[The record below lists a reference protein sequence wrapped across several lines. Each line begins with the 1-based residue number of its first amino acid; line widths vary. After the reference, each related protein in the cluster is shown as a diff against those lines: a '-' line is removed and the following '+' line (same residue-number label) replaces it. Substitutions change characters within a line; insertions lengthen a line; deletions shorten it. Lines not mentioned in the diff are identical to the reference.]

1 MAIYS
6 TDTYEILSIMNT
18 FKTNID
24 NVTTFQASVLHVQLL
39 PKTNY
44 SYVVPVSIERSHGFI
59 QDDYDVYD
67 RFTANVIPIFETIY
81 YPVITNTQPQNT
93 KSSANSA
100 ISPIS
105 MFFNSAT
112 F

>member
-6 TDTYEILSIMNT
+6 TDTYEILSIMNQ

-24 NVTTFQASVLHVQLL
+24 NVTTFQSSVLHVQLL

-44 SYVVPVSIERSHGFI
+44 SYIVPASIERSHGLV

-67 RFTANVIPIFETIY
+67 RFIANVIPIFETIY
-81 YPVITNTQPQNT
+81 YPVITNIIPKNI
-93 KSSANSA
+93 KSSSNSA

-105 MFFNSAT
+105 MYFNSTAI
-112 F
+112 